1 MKKSIIFFAAIA
13 AFFSCSKENPVN
25 EIPTEETFSVELFAT
40 APSGDADTK
49 TTLVDGDGTKF
60 VHWSKGDAIKVL
72 FFPTRKR
79 ADKDYAGSN
88 GVFQSEFETETS
100 EKANF
105 KNDAWKWG
113 FDTEYVKIEDRL
125 CTKGVALYPSTA
137 VATSKRGDNGAPNV
151 TELSFILPNTQSAIN
166 GNIESELNFSY
177 AEVDVYSFKSNSDNK
192 NATNLTFNNA
202 CALIQLTMPTSF
214 EKDVISVTISSNNEV
229 ALTGKGNVD
238 MDYWKEVISSPFHVT
253 PEVSETSHTVTL
265 AKADGTP
272 LEAGATYFAVV
283 WPGAHDG
290 LTISF
295 NAADGTVASKSTKA
309 VTLTASKVKP
319 YTFSSALSFETPGPK
334 EYDYIYADGS
344 MGNDPANAVAVIFY
358 NGKPQD
364 IDPTV
369 PSEYSKGLAISLKA
383 YDVKWHT
390 AKPSDYDSSLK
401 YGNAND
407 LQASSVGGYEA
418 KTKWQSHNLVLYTS
432 DYGTR
437 PVGASEWY
445 HGTHKEWNC
454 IFASLTK
461 INEKLAAVNG
471 AQSIPTTGSKGYWI
485 PFYTG
490 SNAWTIYWNGSAAAY
505 TSVAW
510 FTYTGQCNGARPIFA
525 F

>member
-1 MKKSIIFFAAIA
+1 MKKIITLFAALA
-13 AFFSCSKENPVN
+13 AVLSCSKENPNNYNPVDG
-25 EIPTEETFSVELFAT
+25 TYSVTLSAFA
-40 APSGDADTK
+40 PGADTK
-49 TTLVDGDGTKF
+49 TTLVDGEGTKF

-72 FFPTRKR
+72 FFPDHTN
-79 ADKDYAGSN
+79 SN
-88 GVFQSEFETETS
+88 TFNGPAAEFKSEFETETS
-100 EKANF
+100 DKANF
-105 KNDAWKWG
+105 RNTSWSWG
-113 FDTEYVKIEDRL
+113 FGSDVVSNRL
-125 CTKGVALYPSTA
+125 MKNGIAVYPSTA
-137 VATSKRGDNGAPNV
+137 EVTSNKTESGSGSANN
-151 TELSFILPNTQSAIN
+151 TELSFTLPDAQKAIN
-166 GNIESELNFSY
+166 GNIESGLNFSY
-177 AEVDVYSFKSNSDNK
+177 AMVGRDGFKSAVDNK
-192 NATNLTFNNA
+192 SAMNLTFCNA
-202 CALIQLTMPTSF
+202 CALIQLTMPSEF
-214 EKDVISVTISSNNEV
+214 EKDVTSITISSNNEV

-238 MDYWKEVISSPFHVT
+238 MNYYKDVILSPFHVT
-253 PEVSETSHTVTL
+253 PEVTETSHTVTL
-265 AKADGTP
+265 ARADGAP

-283 WPGAHDG
+283 WPGAHEG

-295 NAADGTVASKSTKA
+295 NAADATVATKSTKA
-309 VTLTASKVKP
+309 VTLTASHVKP
-319 YTFSSALSFETPGPK
+319 YTFNKGLVFESAAPK

-390 AKPSDYDSSLK
+390 AKPSNYDSSLK
-401 YGNAND
+401 YGNQND
-407 LQASSVGGYEA
+407 LKASLVGGYEA

-432 DYGTR
+432 NYGTR

-485 PFYTG
+485 PFFTG
-490 SNAWTIYWNGSAAAY
+490 VYAWTVYWNGREAAY
-505 TSVAW
+505 TSVQW
-510 FTYTGQCNGARPIFA
+510 YTSTGQCNGARPIFA

>member
-1 MKKSIIFFAAIA
+1 MKKSLVFFAAIA

-25 EIPTEETFSVELFAT
+25 EIPTEETFSVELLAT

-72 FFPTRKR
+72 FFPNTTSV
-79 ADKDYAGSN
+79 YASFSGSN
-88 GVFQSEFETETS
+88 GIFTSHFDEETS
-100 EKANF
+100 STAFFRCDSWSWGSKVEELGISKSLTEKGIAVYPATATAKSTKPSGMYTYN
-105 KNDAWKWG
+105 
-113 FDTEYVKIEDRL
+113 DTEISFVL
-125 CTKGVALYPSTA
+125 PSTQTA
-137 VATSKRGDNGAPNV
+137 VKN
-151 TELSFILPNTQSAIN
+151 
-166 GNIESELNFSY
+166 NIESNLNFSY
-177 AEVDVYSFKSNSDNK
+177 AEVKLPEFQNTISNGSKTDLSFKNACTMIELTLPSTLDKKVISISLKSNSD
-192 NATNLTFNNA
+192 
-202 CALIQLTMPTSF
+202 
-214 EKDVISVTISSNNEV
+214 IS
-229 ALTGKGNVD
+229 LTGKGTVKLSGFNNAV
-238 MDYWKEVISSPFHVT
+238 SSPFGVDVT
-253 PEVSETSHTVTL
+253 DGADVTL
-265 AKADGTP
+265 NNPDGF
-272 LEAGATYFAVV
+272 EAGAKYYVVV
-283 WPGAHDG
+283 WPGVHGSG
-290 LTISF
+290 LTIDF
-295 NAADGTVASKSTKA
+295 IAEDGTVATKTTGE
-309 VTLTASKVKP
+309 VTLEASHVKP
-319 YTFSSALSFETPGPK
+319 YTFNKGLVFESAAPK

>member
-49 TTLVDGDGTKF
+49 TTLVDGDGAKL

-72 FFPTRKR
+72 LFPNHTN
-79 ADKDYAGSN
+79 SN
-88 GVFQSEFETETS
+88 TFNGPRSEFQSDFETETS
-100 EKANF
+100 EKAYF
-105 KNDAWKWG
+105 KTNSWSWG
-113 FDTEYVKIEDRL
+113 FGSDVVSNRL
-125 CTKGVALYPSTA
+125 MENGIAVYPST
-137 VATSKRGDNGAPNV
+137 VEATSNKTESGSGSANN
-151 TELSFILPNTQSAIN
+151 TELSFTLPNAQKAIN
-166 GNIESELNFSY
+166 GNIESGLNFSY
-177 AEVDVYSFKSNSDNK
+177 AMVGRDGFKSAIESNRAMDLAFK
-192 NATNLTFNNA
+192 NA
-202 CALIQLTMPTSF
+202 CALISLTMPASF
-214 EKDVISVTISSNNEV
+214 EKDVTSVTISSNNEV

-238 MDYWKEVISSPFHVT
+238 MNYYKDEILSPFHVT
-253 PEVSETSHTVTL
+253 PEVTETSHNVTL

-272 LEAGATYFAVV
+272 LEPGATYFAVV

-309 VTLTASKVKP
+309 VTLTASNVKP

-364 IDPTV
+364 IDPAV

-390 AKPSDYDSSLK
+390 AKPSNYDSSLE
-401 YGNAND
+401 YRDANE
-407 LQASSVGGYEA
+407 LKASSVGGYEA
-418 KTKWQSHNLVLYTS
+418 KTKWQSHDLVLYTS
-432 DYGTR
+432 NYGTR
-437 PVGASEWY
+437 PAGASEWY

-454 IFASLTK
+454 IFASLPK

-471 AQSIPTTGSKGYWI
+471 AQSIPATGSKGYWI

-490 SNAWTIYWNGSAAAY
+490 SNAWTVYWNGKEAAY

>member
-1 MKKSIIFFAAIA
+1 MANGIA
-13 AFFSCSKENPVN
+13 V
-25 EIPTEETFSVELFAT
+25 
-40 APSGDADTK
+40 
-49 TTLVDGDGTKF
+49 
-60 VHWSKGDAIKVL
+60 
-72 FFPTRKR
+72 
-79 ADKDYAGSN
+79 
-88 GVFQSEFETETS
+88 
-100 EKANF
+100 
-105 KNDAWKWG
+105 
-113 FDTEYVKIEDRL
+113 
-125 CTKGVALYPSTA
+125 YPSTA
-137 VATSKRGDNGAPNV
+137 EATSKKTQSGSGSENE
-151 TELSFILPNTQSAIN
+151 TELSFTLPDAQKAIN
-166 GNIESELNFSY
+166 GNIESGLNFSY
-177 AEVDVYSFKSNSDNK
+177 VMVGRDGFKSAVDNK
-192 NATNLTFNNA
+192 SAMNLKFNNA
-202 CALIQLTMPTSF
+202 CALISLTMPASF
-214 EKDVISVTISSNNEV
+214 EKDVTSVTISSNNEV

-238 MDYWKEVISSPFHVT
+238 MNYYKDEILSPFHVT
-253 PEVSETSHTVTL
+253 PEVTETSHTVTL
-265 AKADGTP
+265 AKADGSA

-283 WPGAHDG
+283 WPGVHEG

-295 NAADGTVASKSTKA
+295 NAADGTVATKTTGK
-309 VTLTASKVKP
+309 VTLEASHVKP
-319 YTFSSALSFETPGPK
+319 YTFNKGLVFESAAPK

-390 AKPSDYDSSLK
+390 AKPSNYDSSLK
-401 YGNAND
+401 YGNANG

-471 AQSIPTTGSKGYWI
+471 AQSIPTSGSKGYWI